1 MDLEQML
8 AAAQGLP
15 TRGGGT
21 ENLPDTYVDCMLL
34 TWKKS
39 C

>member
-8 AAAQGLP
+8 AAQGIAP
-15 TRGGGT
+15 RGGVP
-21 ENLPDTYVDCMLL
+21 ENLPDTYVLL
-34 TWKKS
+34 PMHILIL